1 MSNSKF
7 ILSKLSKLFAEGL
20 ISYKD
25 LSKEIMNI
33 IKSQRDEIILRMRL
47 STKEENEILKKR
59 IEKLEKEFEKIK
71 KKSNK
76 AKRS

>member
-25 LSKEIMNI
+25 LSKEIVNI
-33 IKSQRDEIILRMRL
+33 IKSQRDEIILRMKL
-47 STKEENEILKKR
+47 STKEENEILKKGL
-59 IEKLEKEFEKIK
+59 KNL
-71 KKSNK
+71 
-76 AKRS
+76 KRS

>member
-33 IKSQRDEIILRMRL
+33 IKSQRDEIILRM
-47 STKEENEILKKR
+47 N
-59 IEKLEKEFEKIK
+59 
-71 KKSNK
+71 
-76 AKRS
+76 

>member
-25 LSKEIMNI
+25 LSEEIINI
-33 IKSQRDEIILRMRL
+33 IKSQRDELILRMRL
-47 STKEENEILKKR
+47 STKEENQILKKR
-59 IEKLEKEFEKIK
+59 IEKLEKEVEKIR

-76 AKRS
+76 AKKS

>member
-25 LSKEIMNI
+25 LSKEIVNI
-33 IKSQRDEIILRMRL
+33 IKSQRDEIILRMKL
-47 STKEENEILKKR
+47 STKRKWNFKKR
-59 IEKLEKEFEKIK
+59 IEKLEKEVEKIK
-71 KKSNK
+71 KSLT
-76 AKRS
+76 R

>member
-1 MSNSKF
+1 MSKSKF
-7 ILSKLSKLFAEGL
+7 IIEKFAKLFEQGI

-59 IEKLEKEFEKIK
+59 IEKLEKEVEKIR